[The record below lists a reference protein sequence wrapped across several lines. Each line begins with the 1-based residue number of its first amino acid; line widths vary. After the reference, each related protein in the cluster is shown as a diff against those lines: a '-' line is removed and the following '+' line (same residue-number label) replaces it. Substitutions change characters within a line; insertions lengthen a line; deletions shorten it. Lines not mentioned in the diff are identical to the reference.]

1 MNGRFESRKDEWCND
16 IKKSIRTTNKT
27 TKELANKYENQFSD
41 MKLKFSIVLFL
52 FFFFIIY
59 WSSFSRRTR
68 DRFPLESHRVVLQY
82 GMNIF
87 FYCQNNGSVSGMA
100 RRDERLHIRYALCDV
115 ILDSPRNL
123 YHLSASFVSTVL
135 CFAVYLFP
143 SSQTMCCFFM
153 LHFYI
158 PTKTTKVR
166 MSPLK
171 PKHDLVCLRRSLSGP
186 AIIEYKTSIR
196 ITAPMMIY
204 K

>member
-1 MNGRFESRKDEWCND
+1 MADLNLEKTRGVT
-16 IKKSIRTTNKT
+16 IYKKGIRTTNKT

-196 ITAPMMIY
+196 ITTPMMIY

>member
-16 IKKSIRTTNKT
+16 IKKKHTNNEQNDKRTGKQVWKSIFR
-27 TKELANKYENQFSD
+27 YEIKVFYC
-41 MKLKFSIVLFL
+41 FVFV
-52 FFFFIIY
+52 FFFKFIGAH
-59 WSSFSRRTR
+59 FREERGMV
-68 DRFPLESHRVVLQY
+68 FPLESHRVVLQY

-87 FYCQNNGSVSGMA
+87 FYYQNNGSVSGMA

-196 ITAPMMIY
+196 ITTPMMIY

>member
-1 MNGRFESRKDEWCND
+1 
-16 IKKSIRTTNKT
+16 
-27 TKELANKYENQFSD
+27 

-59 WSSFSRRTR
+59 WSSFSTRTR

-196 ITAPMMIY
+196 ITTPMMIY